1 MRSVDEDE
9 ERPEWDWLK
18 KKGRIPNDFVYPTR
32 RKGGILNG
40 PKSIALIMNDPDAPE
55 CGFLLECSFK

>member
-18 KKGRIPNDFVYPTR
+18 KKGGIPN
-32 RKGGILNG
+32 GS
-40 PKSIALIMNDPDAPE
+40 KSIALIMNDPDATE
-55 CGFLLECSFK
+55 CGFLLEYSFK